1 MVISLYPSQTPQP
14 TSSTPSLHKEH
25 NAIQPWT
32 PRRCIPSHPTPN
44 NTIAKTPSNPPPS
57 NPKTTTPPKKHHQHP
72 VSTDSTP
79 TMSTTITPTTL
90 LYPRCGHTRPLTTI
104 SPLPSSS
111 STTTT
116 SPKPLC
122 PPCYLREESRILAQY
137 SADLTNTVVRAKKEL
152 WSPDETERACEELY
166 AEFTER
172 FWGFEG
178 ECGGGE

>member
-1 MVISLYPSQTPQP
+1 
-14 TSSTPSLHKEH
+14 
-25 NAIQPWT
+25 
-32 PRRCIPSHPTPN
+32 
-44 NTIAKTPSNPPPS
+44 
-57 NPKTTTPPKKHHQHP
+57 
-72 VSTDSTP
+72 
-79 TMSTTITPTTL
+79 MSTTITPTTL
-90 LYPRCGHTRPLTTI
+90 LYPRCGHTRPTTTTTTTTTI

-111 STTTT
+111 TITTT

-152 WSPDETERACEELY
+152 WSPDATERACEELY

-178 ECGGGE
+178 ECGGLD